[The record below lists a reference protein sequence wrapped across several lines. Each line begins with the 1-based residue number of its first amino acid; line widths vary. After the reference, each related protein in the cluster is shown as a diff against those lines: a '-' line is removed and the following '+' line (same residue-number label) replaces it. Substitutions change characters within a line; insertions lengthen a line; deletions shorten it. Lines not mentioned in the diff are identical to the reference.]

1 MPVSPYEGWNN
12 APYLPG
18 ISMEPG
24 GGAVAQDAQSGD
36 GEDLSFWDF
45 LDVINPL
52 QHIPV
57 VGSLYR
63 ELTGDTI
70 RSEAKLAGGA
80 LFFGPVGLGLAAL
93 DVGVEEITGA
103 PIDQHVIAMFNGE
116 DAGQNALLAKKSE
129 QTGTTTAGAEIPEQ
143 ETGAVTETTR
153 TITADVPSPSRDTPG
168 NSTGT
173 PITEPATATLT
184 GPMFPVNPAAP
195 RLSRASKPVTPPRIP
210 ASSIRPLARP
220 ATMTPLERLVQESSQ
235 PFPAPRQEAVTMDKE
250 KPEVHHRNNSPE
262 TQKKKALKLQGLTP
276 LEASTTAATPVSL
289 PQPSTLGQAPVS
301 LPAWADSAIQ
311 KAAEAYRKADRLPRP

>member
-18 ISMEPG
+18 ISMEAG

-70 RSEAKLAGGA
+70 RGEAKLAGGA

-103 PIDQHVIAMFNGE
+103 PIDQHVIAMFNGD
-116 DAGQNALLAKKSE
+116 DAGRNALLAKKNE
-129 QTGTTTAGAEIPEQ
+129 QTGTTTAGTETPEK
-143 ETGAVTETTR
+143 ETGAVTETAR
-153 TITADVPSPSRDTPG
+153 TITADVPSPSRHTPG

-173 PITEPATATLT
+173 PTTEPATATLA
-184 GPMFPVNPAAP
+184 GPMFPVNPAAPP

-210 ASSIRPLARP
+210 ASSIRPLAGP
-220 ATMTPLERLVQESSQ
+220 AAMTPLERLVQESSQ
-235 PFPAPRQEAVTMDKE
+235 HLRQDAVTMDKE
-250 KPEVHHRNNSPE
+250 KPEAHSGNNNPE

-276 LEASTTAATPVSL
+276 LEASTTTTPPVSL
-289 PQPSTLGQAPVS
+289 THPGTPGQAPVS

>member
-1 MPVSPYEGWNN
+1 MPVNPYEGWNN

-24 GGAVAQDAQSGD
+24 GGAVAQDAPSGEGD
-36 GEDLSFWDF
+36 DLSFWDL

-57 VGSLYR
+57 VSSLYR

-70 RSEAKLAGGA
+70 RGEAKLAGGA
-80 LFFGPVGLGLAAL
+80 LFFGPIGLGLAAL

-116 DAGQNALLAKKSE
+116 DAGQNALLARKNE
-129 QTGTTTAGAEIPEQ
+129 QTGTAAGTETPEQ
-143 ETGAVTETTR
+143 ETGAVTETAP
-153 TITADVPSPSRDTPG
+153 TITADVPSPSRNAPG
-168 NSTGT
+168 NSADT
-173 PITEPATATLT
+173 PTTEPATAALA
-184 GPMFPVNPAAP
+184 GHMFPINPAAP

-210 ASSIRPLARP
+210 ASSIRPLTGP
-220 ATMTPLERLVQESSQ
+220 AAMTPLERLVREYSQ
-235 PFPAPRQEAVTMDKE
+235 PLPAPRQNAVTTDKK
-250 KPEVHHRNNSPE
+250 KPERLPGDDSPD

-276 LEASTTAATPVSL
+276 LKTATTTATPVSL
-289 PQPSTLGQAPVS
+289 PQSGIPGHTPVS
-301 LPAWADSAIQ
+301 LPAWTDSAIQ
-311 KAAEAYRKADRLPRP
+311 KAAEAYRRANRLPRP